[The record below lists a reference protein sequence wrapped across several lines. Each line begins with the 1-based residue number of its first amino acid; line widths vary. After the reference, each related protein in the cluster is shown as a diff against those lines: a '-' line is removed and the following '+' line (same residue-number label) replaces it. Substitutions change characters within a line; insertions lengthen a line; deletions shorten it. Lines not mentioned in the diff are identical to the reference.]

1 MSKGYGVL
9 WWLAITT
16 ISLAGGY
23 LIMIGDRA

>member
-9 WWLAITT
+9 WWLAITV
-16 ISLAGGY
+16 ISLVGGY